1 MGRERGELI
10 NRLML
15 TVGGRFST
23 SLGIDL
29 ESGDPEEVFKWFLA
43 SILFGARI
51 GERIAENAY
60 REFERAG
67 VLTPQRVLE
76 TGWDGLVELLDVGG
90 YVRYDFKTASQL
102 LEIMERLKGRYRG
115 DLNALHKEAADPQ
128 DLEARLLE
136 FKGVG
141 PVTVNIFLREL
152 RGIWEK
158 AQPLPSDLAILA
170 ARNLGLIASP
180 GQTREEK
187 VRALSHLE
195 EALPE
200 GLPDLESALVRL
212 GKGWCRK
219 ERHDDCP
226 LAQECAYRMS
236 TCDR

>member
-1 MGRERGELI
+1 MGRGRSELI
-10 NRLML
+10 ERLIL
-15 TVGGRFST
+15 ILGGRFST

-29 ESGDPEEVFKWFLA
+29 ERGGSEEVFKWFLA

-51 GERIAENAY
+51 GERIAEKTY

-76 TGWDGLVELLDVGG
+76 TGWDGLVALLDAGG
-90 YVRYDFKTASQL
+90 YVRYDFKTASKL
-102 LEIMERLKGRYRG
+102 LEIVERLRERCGG
-115 DLNALHKEAADPQ
+115 DLNALHEEAADPQ

-152 RGIWEK
+152 RGVWARAK
-158 AQPLPSDLAILA
+158 PLPSDLAILA
-170 ARNLGLIASP
+170 ARNLGLTASP

-187 VRALSHLE
+187 AEVLSDLE
-195 EALPE
+195 AAFPE

-226 LAQECAYRMS
+226 VAQECAYRMS
-236 TCDR
+236 IRGC